1 MEIAEFKRA
10 LRENLASDVVTNII
24 MAGGAKHV
32 SDEALQYAK
41 SLIRSQFQIAE
52 QHPLE
57 IIVVGSAK
65 LGFSIAEKPMLGRS
79 SLPRYREFDP
89 YNSDI
94 DLAVVCQKLYFDIWR
109 DLSTYS
115 HNQSP
120 FPWDSPLAKYA
131 LVGWLRPDHF
141 PRLQGPLSCLRW
153 WELFQK
159 FSNSTQFNRRKVR
172 GGLYF
177 HKDFLNQYQQ
187 RAVESAKRAEATGEE
202 F

>member
-1 MEIAEFKRA
+1 MQIVDFKKA
-10 LRENLASDVVTNII
+10 LQENSASDVVANII
-24 MAGGAKHV
+24 LAGGAEHV
-32 SDEALQYAK
+32 SPAALQHAEA
-41 SLIRSQFQIAE
+41 LIRSQFQIVN
-52 QHPLE
+52 QHSLQ

-65 LGFSIAEKPMLGRS
+65 LGFSTAEKPVLGRNP
-79 SLPRYREFDP
+79 LPRYRVFDP

-94 DLAVVCQKLYFDIWR
+94 DLAIVCQKLYFDIWR

-115 HNQSP
+115 HNQTP
-120 FPWDSPLAKYA
+120 FPWDSHLGKYA

-141 PRLQGPLSCLRW
+141 PRLQRPLSCLKW
-153 WELFQK
+153 WELFHNL
-159 FSNSTQFNRRKVR
+159 SNSTPFNRRKVR

-187 RAVESAKRAEATGEE
+187 RSVLSAQKAEAGGDA

>member
-1 MEIAEFKRA
+1 MQIAEFKKA
-10 LRENLASDVVTNII
+10 LQEDSASDVVANII
-24 MAGGAKHV
+24 LANGAKHV
-32 SDEALQYAK
+32 SDEAIQYAEAQ
-41 SLIRSQFQIAE
+41 IRSQFQIPN
-52 QHPLE
+52 QHSLN

-65 LGFSIAEKPMLGRS
+65 LGFSIAEKTILGRNT
-79 SLPRYREFDP
+79 LPRYRDFDP

-94 DLAVVCQKLYFDIWR
+94 DLAIVCQKLYFDIWR

-115 HNQSP
+115 HNQTP
-120 FPWDSPLAKYA
+120 FPWDTHLGKYA

-141 PRLQGPLSCLRW
+141 PKLQRPLSCMKW
-153 WELFQK
+153 WELFQSL
-159 FSNSTQFNRRKVR
+159 SNSVPFNRQKVR

-187 RAVESAKRAEATGEE
+187 RAVLLAQKAEARGDV